1 MKKNDF
7 NTVIIGLGHNE
18 VNLLCVNHKGLVTDS
33 KTCNSSGDW
42 PLVIKDLFTKNKISP
57 RALVKVMLYN
67 GVYSVAQLP
76 KNELLTEEELH
87 GIAMY
92 KDLDG
97 AVPGRI
103 SDYTWD
109 FYDTK
114 TSKSSKP
121 TLTFVLVEKRII
133 SVVATIINSLAVLDK
148 ITISDLAMADFIS
161 FYQYVSLKKENP
173 TNSPYI
179 PQLCITLFLANNHE
193 LMVYGVYN
201 GELCYSRA
209 LKGYKTLSGG
219 VVGGPNDPL
228 LSRLTTEI
236 LRLSD
241 DFFTSQLGLPPFSK
255 LLVIIDSDQLEA
267 ITDVLSLNFRRVV
280 EVIPL
285 EKCAFARVPNG
296 YTLGQNEEINL
307 IANKNIN
314 FLPLYGLLKEG
325 LLKIEKN

>member
-1 MKKNDF
+1 MNKNNL
-7 NTVIIGLGHNE
+7 NTVILGLGHDE
-18 VNLLCVNHKGLVTDS
+18 VTLLCTTPKGLLTDS
-33 KTCNSSGDW
+33 KACNSSGDW
-42 PLVIKDLFTKNKISP
+42 PLVIKELFVKNKLSA
-57 RALVKVMLYN
+57 RSHVKVMLHS
-67 GVYSVAQLP
+67 GVYSLVQLP
-76 KNELLTEEELH
+76 KNDVLTDEEMH

-92 KDLDG
+92 KDLEG

-114 TSKSSKP
+114 TSKNAKP

-133 SVVATIINSLAVLDK
+133 SNVSEIVNSVAVLEQ
-148 ITISDLAMADFIS
+148 ITISDMAMAEFIS
-161 FYQYVSLKKENP
+161 FYQYIASKKEMPNGG
-173 TNSPYI
+173 SYI
-179 PQLCITLFLANNHE
+179 PQLCITLFLSPNHD

-209 LKGYKTLSGG
+209 LKGYKSLCGG
-219 VVGGPNDPL
+219 VIGGQNDPIL
-228 LSRLTTEI
+228 ARLTTEI

-267 ITDVLSLNFRRVV
+267 ITEVLSLNFRRVV

-285 EKCAFARVPNG
+285 EKYNFSRHDAG
-296 YTLGQNEEINL
+296 YIVSANEEINSL
-307 IANKNIN
+307 ANKNIY
-314 FLPLYGLLKEG
+314 FLPLYGLLEEG